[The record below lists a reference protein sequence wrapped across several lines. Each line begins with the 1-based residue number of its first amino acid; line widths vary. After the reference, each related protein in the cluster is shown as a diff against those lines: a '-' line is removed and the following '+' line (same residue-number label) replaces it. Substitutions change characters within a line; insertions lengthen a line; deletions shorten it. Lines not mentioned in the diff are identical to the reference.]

1 VTSPQGG
8 QTAVPAAP
16 PEAVTAFLRLSVIL
30 TGFEEHVL
38 RGTGML
44 QTYYDE
50 LLLIIGAREAGKLLS
65 AFEPIA
71 HPDHS
76 AFDPSAFDHTAFQK
90 DVLGTDR
97 YGPVARNVLM
107 MWYLGTWTQLPREWR
122 AKYGATAYDTDHVVS
137 AAAYREGL
145 VWPAAG
151 THPMSAKQP
160 GFGTWAQPSA
170 LKLPTAP
177 RTGSHS

>member
-16 PEAVTAFLRLSVIL
+16 PEVITPFLRLSVML

-44 QTYYDE
+44 QAYYDE
-50 LLLIIGAREAGKLLS
+50 LLLIIGAREAGKLLG
-65 AFEPIA
+65 ALDRI
-71 HPDHS
+71 PDGDDTQFHEVILAS
-76 AFDPSAFDHTAFQK
+76 
-90 DVLGTDR
+90 DR
-97 YGPVARNVLM
+97 YGPVARSVLM
-107 MWYLGTWTQLPREWR
+107 MWYLGRWAQLPRQWR
-122 AKYGATAYDTDHVVS
+122 AKYGATAYDIDRVVS

-160 GFGTWAQPSA
+160 GFGTWAKPSA
-170 LKLPTAP
+170 LPGVPGTETRP
-177 RTGSHS
+177 